1 MVFGVT
7 SARFVR
13 FVRFFHSLRKSAHHE
28 VETLSKYLVKD
39 VQSRNQNY
47 IQAATA
53 LIPWVAPQAR
63 LRNPL
68 TRVTVQVSPQEE

>member
-1 MVFGVT
+1 M
-7 SARFVR
+7 
-13 FVRFFHSLRKSAHHE
+13 
-28 VETLSKYLVKD
+28 LSKYLAKD
-39 VQSRNQNY
+39 VQSVTARNQNY

-53 LIPWVAPQAR
+53 LIPWVAPQAG